1 MQRYFVEMKNN
12 EFVLTNEQLHQIK
25 NVMRNRV
32 GDELVFIQNQD
43 SYKVQITC
51 LSPFQVDIEEK
62 MSIDTELKKDIV
74 LLYCLAKKDKIDF
87 VIQKATELGVKKIV
101 LVNSSRSI
109 FKIKKEDEGKKISRY
124 EKIALEASEQCGR
137 AVVPSIEGV
146 IDFKDIGN
154 YTSDIS
160 FIAYEKETSLTL
172 NETLLQKVNS
182 ISILIGSEGGFSL
195 EEVNYASDVGYKS
208 LSLGKRILR
217 TETAAI
223 YALSILS
230 HYVEE

>member
-12 EFVLTNEQLHQIK
+12 EFILTNEQLHQIK
-25 NVMRNRV
+25 VVMRNHV
-32 GDELVFIQNQD
+32 GDELIFVNNKV
-43 SYKVQITC
+43 SYKVKITC
-51 LSPFQVDIEEK
+51 LSPFQVEIEEK
-62 MSIDTELKKDIV
+62 TNIDTELTKDII

-109 FKIKKEDEGKKISRY
+109 FKIKKEDEEKKLARY
-124 EKIALEASEQCGR
+124 EKIAQEASEQCGR
-137 AVVPSIEGV
+137 VIVPSIEGV

-154 YTSDIS
+154 YASDIS
-160 FIAYEKETSLTL
+160 FIAYEKEKSFTL
-172 NETLLQKVNS
+172 NEILLQNVNS

-230 HYVEE
+230 HYVEK